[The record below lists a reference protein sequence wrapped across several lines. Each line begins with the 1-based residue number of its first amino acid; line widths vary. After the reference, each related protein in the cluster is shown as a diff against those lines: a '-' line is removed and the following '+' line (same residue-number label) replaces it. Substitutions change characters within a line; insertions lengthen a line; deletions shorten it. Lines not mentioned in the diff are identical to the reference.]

1 LDIGMGDF
9 FYYAFG
15 LFVLFVVGRRIMG
28 HFAAKENIVAG
39 AAFLAENKQKEGVE
53 ETASGLQY
61 EWLEKSDSERKPNAK
76 SKVEVHY
83 HGTLLDGSVFD
94 SSVVRGKSIVFGLNQ
109 VIRGWTEGVQ
119 LMNEGSKMRLYV
131 PSHLAYGNRA
141 AGAIKPG
148 STLIFDVELL
158 SIKN

>member
-1 LDIGMGDF
+1 MGDF

-15 LFVLFVVGRRIMG
+15 LFVLFVVVRRIIG
-28 HFAAKENIVAG
+28 HLAAKENIVKG
-39 AAFLAENKQKEGVE
+39 NAFLEENKQKENVE
-53 ETASGLQY
+53 ETASGLQF
-61 EWLEKSDSERKPNAK
+61 EWLERSESDAKPSAK

-94 SSVVRGKSIVFGLNQ
+94 SSVVRGKPIVFGLNQ
-109 VIRGWTEGVQ
+109 VIRGWTEGLQ
-119 LMNEGSKMRLYV
+119 LMTEGSKMRLFI
-131 PSHLAYGNRA
+131 PSHLAYGNRS